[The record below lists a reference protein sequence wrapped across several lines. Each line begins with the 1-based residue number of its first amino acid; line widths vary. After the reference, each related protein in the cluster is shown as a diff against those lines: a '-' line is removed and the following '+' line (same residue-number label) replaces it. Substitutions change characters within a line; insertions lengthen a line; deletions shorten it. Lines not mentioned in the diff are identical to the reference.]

1 MMDDLQIK
9 ITNDGVLIPLD
20 YLQHA
25 REFELEVQNG
35 DVLIRPK
42 PEQASE
48 LLPSESSRFSFVGIG
63 KSRNPNASAEV
74 EEILQ
79 QELGRAEKA
88 E

>member
-1 MMDDLQIK
+1 MSDLQIK
-9 ITNDGVLIPLD
+9 ITDDGVLIPRE
-20 YLQHA
+20 YLKQS

-42 PEQASE
+42 PGHTSE

-63 KSRNPNASAEV
+63 KSSNPNASAEV

-79 QELGRAEKA
+79 QELGRTEKI